1 MAIFLKYTVY
11 FKIVALEKEQFIVD
25 KSLFSPDSPGYLV
38 PIEVNGETDWSF
50 VPHPLPTDYNLEP
63 ESWPLLVQA
72 KEELAR
78 LDGVGRHLPNQELLL
93 RPLQQREALTSSS
106 LEGTYASPKQLLL
119 YGIDPREP
127 SSEKDPVNAWREV
140 FNYGRALTHGQQQL
154 NDGYPLSLSL
164 IRQLHQ
170 SLLSG
175 VRGADR
181 TPGEFRKTQV
191 HIGSTRRFIPPPPLE
206 VPRCLNEFEEQFK
219 CTSNIDPL
227 VRCFM
232 LHYQFETIHPFN
244 DGNGRVGRLLLSLMI
259 YQWCGLH
266 SPWLYL
272 SAFFERYK
280 DEYIDNLFNVSA
292 RNRWSPWINFCLRAT
307 ISQSK
312 DSIRRIDRLVA
323 LRQEYHDRTVNL
335 SGASRLHSI
344 IENLFALPLVAVSR
358 LARQYEVTYPT
369 ANADVSRLVKVGIL
383 SVLPDTYPKTYYS
396 PEIMR
401 IAYQGVDEP

>member
-1 MAIFLKYTVY
+1 MNGDPDWA
-11 FKIVALEKEQFIVD
+11 FI
-25 KSLFSPDSPGYLV
+25 
-38 PIEVNGETDWSF
+38 
-50 VPHPLPTDYNLEP
+50 PHELSTAFELSND
-63 ESWPLLVQA
+63 SWPLLLKA

-78 LDGVGRHLPNQELLL
+78 LDGVGRHLPNQDLLIQ
-93 RPLQQREALTSSS
+93 PLQQREALTSSS
-106 LEGTYASPKQLLL
+106 LEGTHASPEQLLL
-119 YGIDPREP
+119 YGIAPREP
-127 SSEKDPVNAWREV
+127 SSENDPVNTWREV

-154 NDGYPLSLSL
+154 DSGYPLSLML

-170 SLLSG
+170 SLLTG

-206 VPRCLNEFEEQFK
+206 VPRCLAQMEEYIK
-219 CTSNIDPL
+219 LEMNLDPL

-259 YQWCGLH
+259 YKWCNLH

-272 SAFFERYK
+272 SPFLERYK

-292 RNRWSPWINFCLRAT
+292 KGDWSSWIDFCLRAT
-307 ISQSK
+307 IAESTST
-312 DSIRRIDRLVA
+312 IRRIDKLVA
-323 LRQEYHDRTVNL
+323 LRTHYHELTGNL
-335 SGASRLHSI
+335 AASIRLHSI
-344 IENLFALPLVAVSR
+344 IEGLFAQPVIAVTQ
-358 LARQYEVTYPT
+358 LARAHKISYPT
-369 ANADVSRLVKVGIL
+369 ARSDIGKLINVGIL
-383 SVLPDTYPKTYYS
+383 KELKDIYPKTFFA

-401 IAYQGVDEP
+401 IAYPGPDEEEQQNAADVAVQD

>member
-1 MAIFLKYTVY
+1 
-11 FKIVALEKEQFIVD
+11 VD
-25 KSLFSPDSPGYLV
+25 KSVFSTESPGYLV
-38 PIEVNGETDWSF
+38 PIEVNDETDWSF
-50 VPHPLPTDYNLEP
+50 VPHPLPAEFKLEP
-63 ESWPLLVQA
+63 ESWPLLLKA

-106 LEGTYASPKQLLL
+106 LEGTYASPEQLLL

-154 NDGYPLSLSL
+154 DEGYPLSLAL
-164 IRQLHQ
+164 VRQLHQ
-170 SLLSG
+170 SLLGG

-206 VPRCLNEFEEQFK
+206 VQRCLGELEEQFGS
-219 CTSNIDPL
+219 TPDIDPL

-259 YQWCGLH
+259 YKWCGLH

-280 DEYIDNLFNVSA
+280 DEYINNLFNVSA
-292 RNRWSPWINFCLRAT
+292 KNRWSTWIDFCLRAT
-307 ISQSK
+307 ISQSI
-312 DSIRRIDRLVA
+312 DSIHRIDRLVV
-323 LRQEYHDRTVNL
+323 LRQDYHDRTVNL
-335 SGASRLHSI
+335 SSASRLHSI
-344 IENLFALPLVAVSR
+344 IEDLFAQPLVVVSR
-358 LARQYEVTYPT
+358 LARTYSVTYPT
-369 ANADVSRLVKVGIL
+369 ASADIHRLVKVGIL
-383 SVLPDTYPKTYYS
+383 KELPDTYPKTYFA
-396 PEIMR
+396 PEVMN
-401 IAYQGVDEP
+401 IAYQDVSNPKI